1 MSLRMRRNCR
11 LIRVSPVE
19 PVDILMATILAIAV
33 LRGFFLGLIREA
45 FSIAAIG
52 GACVAVK
59 LFVRPVADWLQAASD
74 GQIGALI
81 APWLAGAML
90 AVGTIAAIAIA
101 GRLLRRGAR
110 LAGLGWADRA
120 GGAVLGAAEGAL
132 AAAILLLI
140 ATSLLGRG
148 HSALA
153 QTHSLAAFEQLEQI
167 VQGQGPRGV
176 DVAAPPRR

>member
-59 LFVRPVADWLQAASD
+59 LFVRPVADWLHATSN
-74 GQIGALI
+74 GQIGEMI
-81 APWLAGAML
+81 APWLAGAVL
-90 AVGTIAAIAIA
+90 AVGTIAAVAIA
-101 GRLLRRGAR
+101 GRLVRRGAR
-110 LAGLGWADRA
+110 LAGLSWADRV
-120 GGAVLGAAEGAL
+120 GGLVLGGAEGAL
-132 AAAILLLI
+132 AAGILLVI

-148 HSALA
+148 HPALA
-153 QTHSLAAFEQLEQI
+153 HTRSLATLEQLEQLAQEQSPLRI
-167 VQGQGPRGV
+167 
-176 DVAAPPRR
+176 DVAAPPR